1 MKRIAVLSATLVS
14 LGACG
19 GGSRETGVI
28 EGEVKLGPIMPVC
41 QVGVPCDGVYKG
53 AKVILQTQAGQV
65 VQRATA
71 DDRGEFRM
79 GTPVGDFQVR
89 VEVPGPM
96 PTCTVADVSVR
107 ARETVQVA
115 IDCDSGIR

>member
-1 MKRIAVLSATLVS
+1 MKRVAMLSATLVS

-19 GGSRETGVI
+19 GGSREAGVI
-28 EGEVKLGPIMPVC
+28 EGVVTLGPIMPVC

-53 AKVILQTQAGQV
+53 AKVVLQTQAGQV

-71 DDRGEFRM
+71 DDKGEFRM
-79 GTPVGDFQVR
+79 DAAVGTFQVA
-89 VEVPGPM
+89 VEVAGPM

-107 ARETVQVA
+107 DRETVQVA

>member
-1 MKRIAVLSATLVS
+1 MRRIAVLSAAVMT

-19 GGSRETGVI
+19 GGPLETGVI
-28 EGEVKLGPIMPVC
+28 EGVVKLGPIMPVC

-53 AKVILQTQAGQV
+53 AKVVLRTPAGQSV
-65 VQRATA
+65 KHATTGDA
-71 DDRGEFRM
+71 GEFRM
-79 GTPVGDFQVR
+79 DAPVGGFQVA

-96 PTCTVADVSVR
+96 PTCTVVDVTVK